1 MFTGTVRKITAAIV
15 AIVCALGLSG
25 CRTSE
30 KLYINGTCQDVTVDW
45 GHDNVRYD
53 RLLKDV
59 FDFEAG
65 KSYPLQLGSQTTGIQ
80 GQFYSGFFA
89 TYGSLSGGPD
99 VTVTF
104 AQGNRRWPVSIPRN
118 KVIFEVV
125 PQLSDTSVALNVE
138 GLQETYFVHLWMHE
152 DEIVS
157 SCNSGQPEVDLS
169 SLTLGKILG
178 DHIAGATIKLTAE
191 QYAQL
196 VGTIE
201 PTAPATTETP
211 TE

>member
-1 MFTGTVRKITAAIV
+1 MFTGAIRKIAAAIV
-15 AIVCALGLSG
+15 GIVCALGLSS

-30 KLYINGTCQDVTVDW
+30 SLYIDGACQDATVDW

-65 KSYPLQLGSQTTGIQ
+65 KSYPLQLGSQTTGVQ
-80 GQFYSGFFA
+80 GSFYSGFFA
-89 TYGSLSGGPD
+89 TYGSISGGPD

-104 AQGNRRWPVSIPRN
+104 VQDNRRWPVSIPRN

-125 PQLSDTSVALNVE
+125 PQLSDTSVTLNVE
-138 GLQETYFVHLWMHE
+138 GLQRETHFMHLWMHE

-157 SCNSGQPEVDLS
+157 LCDSGQPEVDLS
-169 SLTLGKILG
+169 SLTLGKTLS
-178 DHIAGATIKLTAE
+178 DRVASATIKLTAE

-196 VGTIE
+196 VGTID
-201 PTAPATTETP
+201 PAAKTP

>member
-1 MFTGTVRKITAAIV
+1 MFAGYRKIATAVII
-15 AIVCALGLSG
+15 IVCALGLSS

-30 KLYINGTCQDVTVDW
+30 NLYIDGACQDVMVDW
-45 GHDNVRYD
+45 GHDNVRSN
-53 RLLKDV
+53 RLLKDI
-59 FDFEAG
+59 FNFEAN

-80 GQFYSGFFA
+80 GQLYSGFFA

-104 AQGNRRWPVSIPRN
+104 VQDNRRWPVSIPRN
-118 KVIFEVV
+118 KIVFEIV

-152 DEIVS
+152 DKIVS
-157 SCNSGQPEVDLS
+157 SCNSGQPAVDVR
-169 SLTLGKILG
+169 SLTLEKVLG
-178 DHIAGATIKLTAE
+178 DHITGATIKLTAE

-196 VGTIE
+196 VGAIE
-201 PTAPATTETP
+201 PTAPVTPSTP

>member
-1 MFTGTVRKITAAIV
+1 MFIGTVRKIAAAIV
-15 AIVCALGLSG
+15 GIVCALSLSS

-30 KLYINGTCQDVTVDW
+30 NLYINGACQDVTVDW

-53 RLLKDV
+53 RLLKDI

-89 TYGSLSGGPD
+89 TYGSISGGPD

-104 AQGNRRWPVSIPRN
+104 VQDNRRWPVSIPRN
-118 KVIFEVV
+118 KVVFEVV

-152 DEIVS
+152 DKIVS
-157 SCNSGQPEVDLS
+157 SCNSGKPDVDLS

-178 DHIAGATIKLTAE
+178 DHITGATIKLTAE

-196 VGTIE
+196 VGAIE
-201 PTAPATTETP
+201 PTAPVTPSTP

>member
-1 MFTGTVRKITAAIV
+1 MFAGYRKIATAVII
-15 AIVCALGLSG
+15 IVCALGLSS

-89 TYGSLSGGPD
+89 TYGSISGGPD

-104 AQGNRRWPVSIPRN
+104 VQDNRRWPVSIPRN
-118 KVIFEVV
+118 KVVFEVV

-152 DEIVS
+152 DKIVS
-157 SCNSGQPEVDLS
+157 SCNSGQPDVDLS

-178 DHIAGATIKLTAE
+178 DHITGATIKLTAE

-196 VGTIE
+196 VGAIE
-201 PTAPATTETP
+201 PTAPVTPSTP

>member
-1 MFTGTVRKITAAIV
+1 MFAGYRKIAAAVII
-15 AIVCALGLSG
+15 IVCALGLSS

-30 KLYINGTCQDVTVDW
+30 ELYIDGTCQNATVDW
-45 GHDNVRYD
+45 DHNSVRYD
-53 RLLKDV
+53 RLLKDI

-65 KSYPLQLGSQTTGIQ
+65 KSYPLQLGSQTTGVQ
-80 GQFYSGFFA
+80 GSFYSGFFA
-89 TYGSLSGGPD
+89 TYGSISGGPD

-104 AQGNRRWPVSIPRN
+104 VQDNRRWPVSIPRN

-125 PQLSDTSVALNVE
+125 PQLSDTSVTLNVE
-138 GLQETYFVHLWMHE
+138 GLQRETHFMHLWMHE

-157 SCNSGQPEVDLS
+157 LCDSGQPAVDVR
-169 SLTLGKILG
+169 SLTLEKVLG
-178 DHIAGATIKLTAE
+178 DHITGATIKLTAE

-196 VGTIE
+196 VGTID
-201 PTAPATTETP
+201 PATPVTPSTP

>member
-1 MFTGTVRKITAAIV
+1 MFAGYRKIAAAIII
-15 AIVCALGLSG
+15 IVCALGLSN

-89 TYGSLSGGPD
+89 TYGSLSSGTD

-104 AQGNRRWPVSIPRN
+104 AQDNRRWPVSIPRN

-125 PQLSDTSVALNVE
+125 PQLSDTSVTLNVE
-138 GLQETYFVHLWMHE
+138 GLRETHFVHLWMHE
-152 DEIVS
+152 DKIVS
-157 SCNSGQPEVDLS
+157 SCSGGQPEVDLG
-169 SLTLGKILG
+169 SLTLGKTLS

-201 PTAPATTETP
+201 PTAPVATQAP

>member
-1 MFTGTVRKITAAIV
+1 MFTGAIRKIAAAIV
-15 AIVCALGLSG
+15 GIVCALGLSS

-30 KLYINGTCQDVTVDW
+30 SLYIDGACQDATVDW

-65 KSYPLQLGSQTTGIQ
+65 KSYPLQLGSQTTGVQ
-80 GQFYSGFFA
+80 GSFYSGFFA
-89 TYGSLSGGPD
+89 TYGSISGGPD

-104 AQGNRRWPVSIPRN
+104 VQDNRRWPVAIPRN

-152 DEIVS
+152 DKIVS
-157 SCNSGQPEVDLS
+157 SCNSGQPKVDLS

-196 VGTIE
+196 VGAIE
-201 PTAPATTETP
+201 PTAPAAPSTP